1 MVKGIRCILLILLS
15 FVIITGWSVSEAATD
30 YDNPEHWAYRGE
42 RRGEVQKVDVFFIC
56 PTVYFGNENQPNMPM
71 ESSEVRKQFLGA
83 INMEKGIYDA
93 ETNFYAPYYQQ
104 VGLQVYNLET
114 TVAQPYFEIAYQDV
128 KAAFSYYLREYNQGR
143 PIILAGFSQGADMV
157 IRLLKDM
164 YEDEQLQKQ
173 LVAAYAI
180 GWRITPEE
188 LKRYP
193 QLKMAKGQYDT
204 GIIVSFNTE
213 APNIQTSLLVP
224 EKTLGINPLNWKTT
238 SEQADKSLN
247 KGAVFTD
254 YAGSILKEVPYL
266 TGAYL
271 DPNRGTLKVTDVS
284 AEEYPPMLE
293 VFDKGVYHIYDY
305 LFFYRN
311 LQENVKDRIHAFMQK
326 AGR

>member
-15 FVIITGWSVSEAATD
+15 FVIITGWSVSEAATA